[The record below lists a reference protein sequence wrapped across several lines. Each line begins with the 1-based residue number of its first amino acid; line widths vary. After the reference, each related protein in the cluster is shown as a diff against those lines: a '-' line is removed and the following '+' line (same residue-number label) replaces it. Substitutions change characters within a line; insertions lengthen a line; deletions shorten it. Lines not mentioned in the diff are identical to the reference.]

1 MALWQ
6 CPRLDSQRT
15 EGGFGIAER
24 EPYVRHNAVEVS
36 HSLSFLGS
44 QETRSDCRLR
54 ARSVERGAAS
64 CGYREAPAMKVET
77 M

>member
-44 QETRSDCRLR
+44 QETRSDCPI
-54 ARSVERGAAS
+54 RSVCAIDARPRS
-64 CGYREAPAMKVET
+64 S
-77 M
+77 